1 MEDGLIRNGTRLR
14 KSFAV
19 HDGNTVVTVYD
30 LRNAYFQAG
39 DPRRRLERLD
49 SQLIGNDR
57 TEIQNVPQFT
67 RVAYFPGRPWRR
79 N

>member
-1 MEDGLIRNGTRLR
+1 MEDGLIRNGNGTTTI
-14 KSFAV
+14 K
-19 HDGNTVVTVYD
+19 VYD

-57 TEIQNVPQFT
+57 TEIQNVPQEAKVT
-67 RVAYFPGRPWRR
+67 YFPGRPWRK